1 MLRGPSGIAKL
12 MPHRGAKAR
21 NVTADAGCALGAL
34 YTAFEDLDRLILQV
48 NARILARLGAALRQR
63 VLSVFAAVYG
73 LVTLTAPF
81 VAPRAIN
88 RKVKWRLWSWR

>member
-1 MLRGPSGIAKL
+1 

-21 NVTADAGCALGAL
+21 NVTADAGCALGAM
-34 YTAFEDLDRLILQV
+34 YTAFEDLDWLILQV

-81 VAPRAIN
+81 VAPRAIS
-88 RKVKWRLWSWR
+88 RKMKWRLWSWR